1 MKRRSWLNES
11 SRLWLTKVRAESRRK
26 VAALTT
32 QGRPVGVTVLAALEA
47 ILGFLVL
54 LGGLTI
60 VIVGFILPLTFPHV
74 RWFPTRITAVG
85 IALLV
90 FALID

>member
-11 SRLWLTKVRAESRRK
+11 SRLWLTKVRAETRRK

-47 ILGFLVL
+47 ILGLLVL
-54 LGGLTI
+54 LGGSRSLLRGSFFQTCFRMSD
-60 VIVGFILPLTFPHV
+60 GFPL
-74 RWFPTRITAVG
+74 G
-85 IALLV
+85 
-90 FALID
+90 